1 MKFVLQNFAKTVTD
15 KISTDSRMRGL
26 VVKVRQN
33 IVYYH
38 VILLGEDMPEH
49 FEESERERET
59 VQVQI

>member
-1 MKFVLQNFAKTVTD
+1 
-15 KISTDSRMRGL
+15 MRGL
-26 VVKVRQN
+26 VVKVRKN

-38 VILLGEDMPEH
+38 VILLGEDMSEH

>member
-38 VILLGEDMPEH
+38 VILLGEDMSEH